1 MRARGVAACIRDRPG
16 GEGLAAK
23 LMLHLPYYISLQF
36 TNFLQCELDDGSMYK
51 LMM

>member
-1 MRARGVAACIRDRPG
+1 MRARGVAACTRDRPG